1 MPVGQ
6 CLAQGA
12 SCIKKLKTCLRSTL
26 KNDMLEALMHV
37 AINGL
42 DVSQSQSLIHRKKS
56 EIPNLEQHRII
67 SGFFIGISLE
77 SYLLTNI
84 GKMI

>member
-67 SGFFIGISLE
+67 SGF
-77 SYLLTNI
+77 LLGFHWKVI
-84 GKMI
+84 Y